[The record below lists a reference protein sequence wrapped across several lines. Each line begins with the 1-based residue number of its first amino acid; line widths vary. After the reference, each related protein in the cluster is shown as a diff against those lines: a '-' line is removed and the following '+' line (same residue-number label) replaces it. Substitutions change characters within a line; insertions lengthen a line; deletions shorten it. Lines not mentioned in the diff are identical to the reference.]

1 MRGKRKAEAPRRSKA
16 SKPTRAKAAKALVWK
31 GSGRYCEAEAGR
43 GKYYVTRPL
52 IRPLFRGD
60 PKFGDFSVYFL
71 PRGGV
76 ASEDRRELGT
86 ARTFEA
92 AKALAQRDYE
102 RSAS

>member
-43 GKYYVTRPL
+43 GK
-52 IRPLFRGD
+52 
-60 PKFGDFSVYFL
+60 FSVYFL

>member
-1 MRGKRKAEAPRRSKA
+1 MRGKRNEAPRRSKA
-16 SKPTRAKAAKALVWK
+16 PKPTRAKAGKALMWK